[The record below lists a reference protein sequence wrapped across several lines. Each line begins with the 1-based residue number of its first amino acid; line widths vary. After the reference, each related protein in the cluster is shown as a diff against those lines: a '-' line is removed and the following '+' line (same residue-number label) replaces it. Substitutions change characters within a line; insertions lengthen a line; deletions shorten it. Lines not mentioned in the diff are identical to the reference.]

1 MAVIGKMFREIGRM
15 LSRSFDDS
23 RVDSLSIMPIVAI
36 VFLGIIGVSAIYSA
50 QSCYGGNQWKAQT
63 YWFALGAVVYC
74 VTSLI
79 DYKILLKYAHVI
91 YILSV
96 FLLVFLWTPL
106 GERRFGALRWINF
119 FGFIVQPSE
128 PAKLGFLIMVSAMLA
143 REDLYNK
150 DISSATIRNVLIV
163 FAIPMVLVF
172 LQPDLGSTLIF
183 PAILLSILF
192 AARLTQKF
200 FLYVMSFGFII
211 ISIVA
216 FDIYKYSEFME
227 EHNMNPLKDCGMY
240 EKQSFIPLKD
250 YQRNRILAFV
260 APEVI
265 DPHGV
270 GASWNLRQSLISV
283 GSGGIFGKG
292 FNNGTQA
299 KLGYLPKAVAS
310 NDFVFSVIAE
320 ERGLIG
326 GLFVLIL
333 YTIIILNG
341 LRVAMIARDRFG
353 TYMAVGISVM
363 FLMHVCIN
371 IGMTLGL
378 MPITG
383 IPLPFLSYGG
393 SFLLICCFLQGV
405 LQSINRFQKCYD

>member
-1 MAVIGKMFREIGRM
+1 MAEIGKNFDGILYTIR
-15 LSRSFDDS
+15 RSFDDS
-23 RVDSLSIMPIVAI
+23 RTDSLSIMPMVAI
-36 VFLGIIGVSAIYSA
+36 LFLGIIGVSAIYSA
-50 QSCYGGNQWKAQT
+50 QSCYGGNQWQAQT
-63 YWFALGAVVYC
+63 YWFVLGAIVYFI
-74 VTSLI
+74 TSLI
-79 DYKILLKYAHVI
+79 DYKFLLRYAHIIYAISVI
-91 YILSV
+91 M
-96 FLLVFLWTPL
+96 LLFLWTPL

-128 PAKLGFLIMVSAMLA
+128 PAKLGFLIMISAMLA
-143 REDLYNK
+143 REDLHK
-150 DISSATIRNVLIV
+150 REISRATIRNVLII

-172 LQPDLGSTLIF
+172 LQPDLGSALIF
-183 PAILLSILF
+183 PAILFSILF

-200 FLYVMSFGFII
+200 FIYVMSFGFILV
-211 ISIVA
+211 SVVA

-227 EHNMNPLKDCGMY
+227 EHNMNPIKDCGMY

-270 GASWNLRQSLISV
+270 GVSWNLRQSLISV

-292 FNNGTQA
+292 FNSGTQA

-320 ERGLIG
+320 ERGLMG

-333 YTIIILNG
+333 YTIIIVNG
-341 LRVAMIARDRFG
+341 LRVAMLARDRFG

-405 LQSINRFQKCYD
+405 LQSIHRFQKCYD